1 MTQLNPLVAALRGSG
16 KPTLARVRALVRE
29 EGSSLL
35 DRVTDQ
41 QIDKAILRDIKRPA
55 VTLNLLAASAI
66 YIIEFDVLLDK
77 LREAIAD
84 GSVLDHEP
92 ASDKAMR
99 NFRRAKFAAPPENA
113 ILAAAWEVAFT
124 QEFLVRHLLT
134 TAAEIADE
142 ADMERREDGHAL
154 AVQCAIFAVAAAIE
168 RIAEKV
174 IDAIPT
180 HEWAAL
186 QASRKACCKE
196 NERCFAPEIATSRK
210 RR

>member
-1 MTQLNPLVAALRGSG
+1 MAQSNPIVAALLRSG
-16 KPTLARVRALVRE
+16 KPTVARVRALVRE

-35 DRVTDQ
+35 DQVTDQ
-41 QIDKAILRDIKRPA
+41 QIDKAILRDIRRPA

-77 LREAIAD
+77 LRAAIAD

-99 NFRRAKFAAPPENA
+99 AFRRAKFATPPENVM
-113 ILAAAWEVAFT
+113 LAAAWEVAFT
-124 QEFLVRHLLT
+124 QEFLVRHLLS

-154 AVQCAIFAVAAAIE
+154 AVHCAIFGVAAAIE

-174 IDAIPT
+174 INAMPT
-180 HEWAAL
+180 HERAAL
-186 QASRKACCKE
+186 QAARMAGRE
-196 NERCFAPEIATSRK
+196 EIERCFTAASSR
-210 RR
+210 RMR